1 MLILSRKEDE
11 SIIIGNEIEVSVVDI
26 KGDQVKLGIR
36 APKEIKVYRQEV
48 FRAIQ
53 EENLAAAKAGT
64 ALPDLGVVGGKEP
77 QGKKTPASS
86 AQKGEDRQQENN
98 P

>member
-11 SIIIGNEIEVSVVDI
+11 SIIIGNDIEVSVVDI
-26 KGDQVKLGIR
+26 KGDQVKLGIK

-53 EENLAAAKAGT
+53 KENLAAAKAGPS
-64 ALPDLGVVGGKEP
+64 LPDIGVIGGKQP
-77 QGKKTPASS
+77 QGKPAPASS
-86 AQKGEDRQQENN
+86 PDSGKSEKDS
-98 P
+98 